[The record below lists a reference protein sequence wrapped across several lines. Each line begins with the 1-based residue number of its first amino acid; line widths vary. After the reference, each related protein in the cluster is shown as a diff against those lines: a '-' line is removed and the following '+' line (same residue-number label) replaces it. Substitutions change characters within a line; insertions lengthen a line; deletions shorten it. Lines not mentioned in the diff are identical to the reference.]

1 MRVLVIKTSSLGDVV
16 HTLPALTD
24 AAAHFPDIEF
34 DWVVEAGFSQVP
46 SWHARV
52 NRVIPVAL
60 RRWRKHPLQAR
71 KSGEWAEFKR
81 DIGAVKY
88 DAVIDAQGLL
98 KSAVLCRYAKGPRY
112 GLDKQSAREPLA
124 SRFYHHKIAVPKGQ
138 HAVER
143 TRQLF
148 AAALGYQVPD
158 ALGDYQ
164 IDRNRLPGNSH
175 NGDYLLFFH
184 GTTWPTKHWP
194 DSYWLELAQKLASTG
209 LRILLPWGSDVERQR
224 AEQIAAVDDHVDV
237 LPRSSLSELASI
249 IAGAQ
254 AVVSVDTGLAHLTAA
269 LAVPN
274 ITLYGPTDP
283 KLVGSYGAH
292 QLHLQAKNFP
302 ASDVSTVEPEVF
314 AGLTADI
321 VLQQLRGVLGE
332 RMAVDNAPVVDKE
345 PAA

>member
-1 MRVLVIKTSSLGDVV
+1 VRVLIIKTSSLGDVV

-34 DWVVEAGFSQVP
+34 DWVVEEGFSQVP

-60 RRWRKHPLQAR
+60 RRWRKHPIQAR
-71 KSGEWAEFKR
+71 KSGEWAAFKR
-81 DIGAVKY
+81 EIGAVNY

-112 GLDKQSAREPLA
+112 GLDKNSAREPLA
-124 SRFYHHKIAVPKGQ
+124 SRFYQHKIEVPKGL

-143 TRQLF
+143 TRHLF
-148 AAALGYQVPD
+148 AAALGYQLPD
-158 ALGDYQ
+158 ALGEYQ
-164 IDRNRLPGNSH
+164 IDRSRLSINPHS
-175 NGDYLLFFH
+175 GDYLMFFH
-184 GTTWPTKHWP
+184 GTTWVTKHWP
-194 DSYWLELAQKLASTG
+194 EAYWFELAQQLASSG
-209 LRILLPWGSDVERQR
+209 LRILVPWGNDTERQR
-224 AEQIAAVDDHVDV
+224 AEQIAAVGDHVEV

-249 IAGAQ
+249 IAGAR

-292 QLHLQAKNFP
+292 QVHLIAKNY
-302 ASDVSTVEPEVF
+302 SEQGDTDIEPKVF
-314 AGLTADI
+314 AALTPGI
-321 VLQQLRGVLGE
+321 VLAQLNRILEQGVGE
-332 RMAVDNAPVVDKE
+332 
-345 PAA
+345 

>member
-1 MRVLVIKTSSLGDVV
+1 VRILVIKTSSLGDVV

-24 AAAHFPDIEF
+24 AAVHYPDIQF
-34 DWVVEAGFSQVP
+34 DWVVEEGFSQVP

-71 KSGEWAEFKR
+71 SSGEWAEFKR
-81 DIGAVKY
+81 EIGTVKY

-98 KSAVLCRYAKGPRY
+98 KSAWLCRYARGERY
-112 GLDKQSAREPLA
+112 GLDKLSAREPLA
-124 SRFYHHKIAVPKGQ
+124 SHFYQNKISVPKGQ

-148 AAALGYQVPD
+148 AAALGYSVPD
-158 ALGDYQ
+158 SLGEYQ
-164 IDRNRLPGNSH
+164 IDRARLPENPFSG
-175 NGDYLLFFH
+175 GYLLFCH

-194 DSYWLELAQKLASTG
+194 EEYWLELTQQLASSG
-209 LRILLPWGSDVERQR
+209 LRILLPWGNEIERLR
-224 AEQIAAVDDHVDV
+224 AEKIAAVGPHVDV

-249 IAGAQ
+249 IADAR

-292 QLHLQAKNFP
+292 QVHLQARCFP
-302 ASDVSTVEPEVF
+302 AQPGSVIEPEVF
-314 AGLTADI
+314 AGLTPDI
-321 VLQQLRGVLGE
+321 VLRQLNESFGLE
-332 RMAVDNAPVVDKE
+332 ATA
-345 PAA
+345 